1 MDKLHLMMFYAT
13 RLKGGNIEF
22 STVGARAVVGD
33 INLNA
38 RNLIKAEN
46 LQTENLSFNNN
57 DIPKFKQFD
66 IHLTQWNRSYTF

>member
-1 MDKLHLMMFYAT
+1 MMLML

-33 INLNA
+33 INLQS
-38 RNLIKAEN
+38 NLIKAEN

-57 DIPKFKQFD
+57 DIQFKQ
-66 IHLTQWNRSYTF
+66 